1 MKSIEAQTSLNMH
14 PGTVS
19 LLDEQREDEALAP
32 HIERLEQTSSV
43 RASDERY
50 ELQKHTGV
58 LRKRE
63 KGKYRICAPKSSEEL
78 IMYMYHDHKLSGHMA
93 ADRMMRAIRET
104 YTFPGMGKKVDKW
117 CKHCHCSKAKATLHP
132 SRGMTMSRPLYGL
145 YRYVVMDIVGAFPR
159 SRRRN
164 EYWLTIMDAFS
175 KDLELIPLKSKEAV
189 EVARALLIHW
199 VCRRGVPVAI
209 LSDNAK
215 EFTGKVATH
224 LCEALGMRSDLIAAY
239 HHESAG
245 LVERVHRI

>member
-1 MKSIEAQTSLNMH
+1 
-14 PGTVS
+14 
-19 LLDEQREDEALAP
+19 
-32 HIERLEQTSSV
+32 
-43 RASDERY
+43 
-50 ELQKHTGV
+50 
-58 LRKRE
+58 
-63 KGKYRICAPKSSEEL
+63 
-78 IMYMYHDHKLSGHMA
+78 MYHDHKLSGHMA
-93 ADRMMRAIRET
+93 ADRMMRAIRKT

-224 LCEALGMRSDLIAAY
+224 LCEALGIRSDLIAAY

-245 LVERVHRI
+245 LVERVHRFAHQLMQSASSSSPPVTTWDEQLPYIRFAIFTAEIAKTGKSGFEIT